1 MTMLFSLF
9 LVFYSLNSFAHV
21 ASEKLHFEKLQHLT
35 IVMRIP
41 EQVCKE
47 AAELQP
53 YLSSE
58 GRLVYDETLAALK
71 EDLKMPSNAK
81 TFLSNSKSC
90 LKDCTCSIYEDLS
103 DLFVKS
109 QSKVL
114 ETVKTQAASMTDK
127 DFISCQKKL
136 KLTCLS
142 KNINQALV
150 DARKAKAEQ
159 NP

>member
-1 MTMLFSLF
+1 MTKLFSLF
-9 LVFYSLNSFAHV
+9 LVFYSLSSFAHV
-21 ASEKLHFEKLQHLT
+21 ANEKIHLEKLQQLT
-35 IVMRIP
+35 ILMRIP

-58 GRLVYDETLAALK
+58 GRLAYDETLAALK
-71 EDLKMPSNAK
+71 DDLKMPTVAQK
-81 TFLSNSKSC
+81 FLSNGKNC

-103 DLFVKS
+103 DLFAKS
-109 QSKVL
+109 QSKL
-114 ETVKTQAASMTDK
+114 LQTVKTQAANMTDK

-150 DARKAKAEQ
+150 DSRKAKTEQ